1 VFFIIGKWVH
11 DRAAI
16 AWLIVASLFFY
27 GWFNTAY
34 LVLILG
40 STFFNYTLG
49 MALFRKSVNRKTLLT
64 FGITINILLLGY
76 FKYFNFFIENI
87 STIMGSEFHVQHI
100 LLPLAISFFTFQQI
114 SYLTDIYRGEAGKCS
129 FLHYCFFIIFFPK
142 LIAGPIVRYKELIPQ
157 LTQKIVYR
165 FNSENMSVGLTIF
178 FIGLFKKAVIADGVA
193 VYADPIFNVAASG
206 NVLTFFE
213 AWGGV
218 LAYTFQLYFDFS
230 GYTDMAI
237 GIARM
242 FGILLPINFYSPCK
256 AVNIIDFWRR
266 WHITLSRFLGDYLYI
281 PLGGNRRGTTRQY
294 INLMITM
301 LLGGLWHG
309 AGWTFVAWGVLHG
322 LYLVINHAW
331 HLFRQLL
338 GQDIGR
344 STKLGRGL
352 SQIITFVVVAIAWVF
367 FRAESF
373 SAGASIVQAMSGA
386 NGIALPGQWLS
397 KLGMFGHLL
406 TELGCRFE
414 SVLFCRREAIWLLFL
429 LFVVWFLPNTQQILV
444 RYKPTFDT
452 YHGKFQCYEYDWQCL
467 QWRPTY
473 SWAVFSAFVTVCSI
487 LCLSKVSEFLYFQ
500 F

>member
-1 VFFIIGKWVH
+1 MFFIIGRWGH

-27 GWFNTAY
+27 GWFNAAY

-40 STFFNYTLG
+40 SVFFNYMLG
-49 MALFRKSVNRKTLLT
+49 MALFRKSANRKTLLT

-76 FKYFNFFIENI
+76 FKYCNFFIENI
-87 STIMGSEFHVQHI
+87 SNIVGSEFHVQHI

-114 SYLTDIYRGEAGKCS
+114 SYLVDIYRYEAKECS
-129 FLHYCFFIIFFPK
+129 FLHYCFFITFFPK

-157 LTQKIVYR
+157 LSQKIICR

-178 FIGLFKKAVIADGVA
+178 FIGLFKKVVIADSVA

-206 NVLTFFE
+206 SMLTFLE
-213 AWGGV
+213 AWGGA

-281 PLGGNRRGTTRQY
+281 PLGGNRKGATRRY
-294 INLMITM
+294 ANLMITM
-301 LLGGLWHG
+301 VLGGLWHG
-309 AGWTFVAWGVLHG
+309 AGWTFVAWGALHG

-331 HLFRQLL
+331 HAFRQLL
-338 GQDIGR
+338 GQDISR
-344 STKLGRGL
+344 STRLGRGL
-352 SQIITFVVVAIAWVF
+352 SQILTFVVVAIAWVF

-386 NGIALPGQWLS
+386 NGIALHQVLVG
-397 KLGMFGHLL
+397 KLGVVGHML
-406 TELGCRFE
+406 TEMGLRSE
-414 SVLFCRREAIWLLFL
+414 YILFYKWEAIWLLL
-429 LFVVWFLPNTQQILV
+429 LLLVVWFLPNTQKILV
-444 RYKPTFDT
+444 RYKPTFDS
-452 YHGKFQCYEYDWQCL
+452 YHGKFKCYEYNWQWL

-473 SWAVFSAFVTVCSI
+473 RWALFSAFVTVCSM
-487 LCLSKVSEFLYFQ
+487 LCLNRVSEFLYFK